1 VPTEAPHGDA
11 LWAYYVARAG
21 TGEPEGAVA
30 VDDAHPVERV
40 EAGRLTAFVSRVP
53 LSEFGEEPLRRNLN
67 DFPWLER
74 IARRHEAV
82 LEAGIASATVVPL
95 RMCTIFAD
103 EESVARMLEEQQ
115 AAFSGA
121 LDALDGREEWAV
133 KVLVDRPTLEA
144 AARAT
149 DPALAP
155 QAGVAEGSG
164 AAYFGQR
171 RVERQLRETAER
183 IAADLAED
191 VHLRVS
197 ARAVGAVVNRPQN
210 RRLSGHEGDMVLN
223 GAYLVDRDRAGELP
237 ALVAELRS
245 RHERLGARV
254 ELSGPLPPFNFA
266 VPA

>member
-1 VPTEAPHGDA
+1 
-11 LWAYYVARAG
+11 
-21 TGEPEGAVA
+21 
-30 VDDAHPVERV
+30 
-40 EAGRLTAFVSRVP
+40 
-53 LSEFGEEPLRRNLN
+53 
-67 DFPWLER
+67 
-74 IARRHEAV
+74 
-82 LEAGIASATVVPL
+82 
-95 RMCTIFAD
+95 MCTLFAD
-103 EESVARMLEEQQ
+103 EHNVAGMLEEQQ
-115 AAFSGA
+115 ATFTAA

-133 KVLVDRPTLEA
+133 KVLVDRPALEA
-144 AARAT
+144 AARAS

-155 QAGVAEGSG
+155 QPGAEPGSG
-164 AAYFGQR
+164 AAYLGQR

-183 IAADLAED
+183 LAADLAED

-223 GAYLVDRDRAGELP
+223 GAYLVERDRAGELP